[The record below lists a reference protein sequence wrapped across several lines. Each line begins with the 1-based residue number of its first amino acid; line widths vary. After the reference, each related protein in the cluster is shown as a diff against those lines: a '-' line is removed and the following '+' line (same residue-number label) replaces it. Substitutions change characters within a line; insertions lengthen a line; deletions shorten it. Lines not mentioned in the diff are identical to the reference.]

1 MMKTRDFLRK
11 ILIVIFAIFIAVPGF
26 ADTTYGSGDIGDYG
40 TWATEENRSLVTG
53 RIVDELNN
61 FGPTATTV
69 AHSYVPIEAKLGLA
83 FMGGMARVGVALDN
97 SLATFAIMF
106 MLIAYAFLIAFE
118 AYHLIGSGG
127 DAKKAVEDILKKGL
141 IISAWLIVLKF
152 GIAHAFTT
160 IMVPII
166 SAGTYIATT
175 IWDAITGVVGYK
187 LPDTCEAIRQ
197 YAATSAPE
205 NLQITADSAAGLL
218 CIPTQMSAF
227 FTTIIGIG
235 WKWVIAGVGASL
247 FTSAI
252 GLYITYL
259 ALKSIWKY
267 LFIALGVIADIF
279 LSLLLLPFT
288 AIAET
293 TAKTQYKGVAGDI
306 FNSFLDIF
314 KAEKLE
320 TQITRIVKA
329 AIYFVCLAVATGVSV
344 SLLTFV
350 VNPNTGQLLTGF
362 GFDGAILLILSL
374 LLVCYMAEKS
384 QKLASDWGGKIESGL
399 GDKVKKD
406 TEKLWELTKKRW
418 KQARDI
424 VKNNL

>member
-197 YAATSAPE
+197 YAATSTPE

-235 WKWVIAGVGASL
+235 WKWVVAGVGASL

-267 LFIALGVIADIF
+267 LFVSLGVIADIF